1 METVMRRNNL
11 LALLIHTVIGAILYI
26 FGNLI
31 FQSVN
36 RVTAMIVLV
45 VFYALY
51 FLFAFLL
58 ARFHAFDTSKK
69 KLTHVLLPSIVML
82 AAVASLYAVKFS
94 SDSAVFGMLV
104 GLFGQPV
111 EFIMAV
117 TGNRMQRGFSI
128 LGVLLQCVTPAPLI
142 WFGLVSGSKNKIDG
156 S

>member
-1 METVMRRNNL
+1 MGTAMVRNNL
-11 LALLIHTVIGAILYI
+11 LALLIHTVIGAVLYV

-36 RVTAMIVLV
+36 RITAMVALI

-58 ARFHAFDTSKK
+58 ARFHVFDTSQK
-69 KLTHVLLPSIVML
+69 KLFHVLLPSVVMFV
-82 AAVASLYAVKFS
+82 AVASLYAVQFN
-94 SDSAVFGMLV
+94 SDSALFGVLV

-117 TGNRMQRGFSI
+117 TANRMQRGFSFI
-128 LGVLLQCVTPAPLI
+128 GVLLQCATPTPLI
-142 WFGLVSGSKNKIDG
+142 WFGLVSGSKNKLDG
-156 S
+156 T